1 MEQLNALIS
10 VLTAY
15 LNIWQI
21 WSNAII
27 MIAIISII
35 HLLVTVI
42 FLILCPNLYGDLT
55 LLFCTDTWE
64 TLTHLLLA
72 WLLLWIILKA
82 TLQG

>member
-1 MEQLNALIS
+1 
-10 VLTAY
+10 
-15 LNIWQI
+15 
-21 WSNAII
+21 

-35 HLLVTVI
+35 HLLVIVI

-72 WLLLWIILKA
+72 CQLL
-82 TLQG
+82 